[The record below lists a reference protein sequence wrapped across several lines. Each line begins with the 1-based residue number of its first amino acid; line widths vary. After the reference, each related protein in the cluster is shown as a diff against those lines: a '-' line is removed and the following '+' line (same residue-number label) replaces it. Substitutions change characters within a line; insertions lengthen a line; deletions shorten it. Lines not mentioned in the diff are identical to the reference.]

1 MAFSPSIKQ
10 PQSCLFHAYRSD
22 YSLEGVQHS
31 FNFITQIANLTTWPV
46 PQPFKDSLCC
56 DTLLLW
62 SIKDFSWNP
71 RLLCF
76 CYTVSARGVG
86 ALNRT
91 SRSLGGIVS
100 QVHLGGIAP
109 PVPVMDRVATLAPL
123 RSFRPP
129 PARKPRAFPPSVT
142 SCENPIGS

>member
-10 PQSCLFHAYRSD
+10 PQPCLVRAYRSD
-22 YSLEGVQHS
+22 YSLAAGVQHS
-31 FNFITQIANLTTWPV
+31 FHFITQIANLTTWPV

-76 CYTVSARGVG
+76 CYTVGARGVG
-86 ALNRT
+86 ALDRT

-109 PVPVMDRVATLAPL
+109 PVPVTDRVATSAPL
-123 RSFRPP
+123 TVIPAAPVRNLEPFRL
-129 PARKPRAFPPSVT
+129 SVT
-142 SCENPIGS
+142 SCEVC